1 MPETGDEPTI
11 LRRLLGTQLRTL
23 RESRKI
29 TAQHAAEHIRGTPSK
44 ISRIENGKSAIREI
58 DIIDL
63 LRLYGVGPVERE
75 QLLELAEQANQRGW
89 WQQYSD
95 VMPSWFQAYVG
106 MEGSAKTIR
115 VYEPLFVPG
124 LLQTEA
130 YAAAV
135 LSLGD
140 VPVSEIER
148 HVYLR
153 KERHRRFIEGNLKL
167 WAIVDESALRRQ
179 VGGPKVLR
187 EQLTF
192 LMSLCTKKNL
202 TLQVT
207 PTGSGGHAAPGG
219 FSILRFEDKDLGD
232 VVYVEHLTSAMYLHK
247 RQDVDRYLLAIERLS
262 IISEKPARTQGILHN
277 IIDQITEGERDG
289 YPQWNA
295 SG

>member
-1 MPETGDEPTI
+1 MPDTGEEPTI

-23 RESRKI
+23 RESRDI
-29 TAQHAAEHIRGTPSK
+29 TALHAATHIRGTPSK

-63 LRLYGVGPVERE
+63 LALYGVGPVERE

-89 WQQYSD
+89 WHQYSD
-95 VMPSWFQAYVG
+95 VMPAWFQAYVA
-106 MEGSAKTIR
+106 MEGAAKTIR

-140 VPVSEIER
+140 VPISEIER
-148 HVYLR
+148 HVVLR
-153 KERHRRFIEGNLKL
+153 KARHNRFVDGNLKL

-187 EQLTF
+187 EQLSF
-192 LMSLCTKKNL
+192 LISLCAKKNL
-202 TLQVT
+202 TLQIT
-207 PTGSGGHAAPGG
+207 PAGAGGHAAPGG
-219 FSILRFEDKDLGD
+219 FSLLRFEDKDLGD
-232 VVYVEHLTSAMYLHK
+232 VV
-247 RQDVDRYLLAIERLS
+247 
-262 IISEKPARTQGILHN
+262 
-277 IIDQITEGERDG
+277 
-289 YPQWNA
+289 
-295 SG
+295 